1 MTPKITGISI
11 VRPTHGVAAHWLV
24 AFEDGSCQR
33 KDIHPVHAL
42 RLAADLV
49 DGAAFIFGQEK

>member
-1 MTPKITGISI
+1 MNIRAISI
-11 VRPTHGVAAHWLV
+11 VRPSHGVPMHWLI

-49 DGAAFIFGQEK
+49 DGAAFVFGNAKE